1 MPEQTSTELLQ
12 SLIDREAGKK
22 TESFKTKLTD
32 ADVLKKFV
40 LGIAAAASGEAGLGA
55 ALVGSGAHTAAKEA
69 EADNKLRDQKVEDLS
84 LKMVGLK
91 EDREQNLFNQVV
103 ANPEFGAAAGETI
116 NRMANSG
123 DVDLFEISQNIV
135 NKAENRRIAVAMFEG
150 AQNIRDPQEREAA
163 IGKAINVAG
172 WEDKDGYIR
181 KALASDKFDSVAF
194 VTAASES
201 TPASVIAASKLLA
214 ENAPY
219 PEIIAAL
226 VPYNKPINLSAADY
240 DEARKRKALEVR
252 TRAYTIF
259 SDPANAGKFATINDV
274 INNPQY
280 ISPEDNTDYYA
291 GISGVDRGG
300 DLSPYA
306 GTYDE
311 ERYEKIYDAL
321 YGDLQKANQHNADMG
336 VEKLM
341 TQTEIAEI
349 AQNLAYDQLTRERD
363 MRYGLRAARTAT
375 VLDYVAQ
382 TLAAGAS
389 GTGDIDPATRMRAA
403 DIIQK
408 VEARVASEH
417 PDLVGTENY
426 EQIVQREIA
435 IEVGTMPPETSFLAI
450 QKPAPKEVGSA
461 AEQVE
466 DYTAKDLGEG
476 QALLPGMAEHQEARV
491 AKVNAKKHRAERLA
505 ASQRSARENA
515 DKRKRRREAARE
527 YLFNQGAWVAN
538 NITNDMAPEEV
549 EKKIKERVK
558 EVGLATVNPA
568 SALFFTPGSKLV
580 DNFVDDKYE
589 QALKKVIPGET
600 LQETAELIL
609 EYLEGD
615 LEKRVPK

>member
-150 AQNIRDPQEREAA
+150 AQNIRDPKEREAA
-163 IGKAINVAG
+163 IGRAVNIAG

-181 KALASDKFDSVAF
+181 KALAADKFDSVAF

-252 TRAYTIF
+252 TLAYTIF

-280 ISPEDNTDYYA
+280 ISPEDNTAYYA
-291 GISGVDRGG
+291 GIAGVDRGG

-306 GTYDE
+306 STYDE

-450 QKPAPKEVGSA
+450 QEPASTDGSKKKSGGRTEIIGGQQKYIEEENIKAAAKEEEEA
-461 AEQVE
+461 
-466 DYTAKDLGEG
+466 AKD
-476 QALLPGMAEHQEARV
+476 V
-491 AKVNAKKHRAERLA
+491 ERELTDPVHWA
-505 ASQRSARENA
+505 
-515 DKRKRRREAARE
+515 KRRVPEGTSPEDAEAQIKSHVRNVFLATRLGSKITPGIIDGAYEAAIRFK
-527 YLFNQGAWVAN
+527 LPN
-538 NITNDMAPEEV
+538 NVTD
-549 EKKIKERVK
+549 
-558 EVGLATVNPA
+558 A
-568 SALFFTPGSKLV
+568 SAVAVERMINYIK
-580 DNFVDDKYE
+580 
-589 QALKKVIPGET
+589 AT
-600 LQETAELIL
+600 LAV
-609 EYLEGD
+609 EGT
-615 LEKRVPK
+615 R